1 MNSCQY
7 VICRVDCDVL
17 QPVQHVDSLET
28 AYNHMNLLRRE
39 WPGDY
44 LILDGD
50 AAGAS
55 ILAGV
60 DGNRNNPAGQ

>member
-1 MNSCQY
+1 
-7 VICRVDCDVL
+7 VECDVL
-17 QPVQHVDSLET
+17 RPVQHVDNLET
-28 AYNHMNLLRRE
+28 AYNHMNVLRLQ

-44 LILDGD
+44 LILEGD

-55 ILAGV
+55 IFGR